1 MKNILSTCGGC
12 GCGCGVLFYEE
23 EGRIK
28 GVAPIRNHPVNKGNL
43 CIKGWNLY
51 QTVNTT
57 ERLKKPLIKSNGL
70 FKEVSWK
77 EAINFV
83 VTGFG
88 KILKNQGG
96 KGIGV
101 IGSQKTTNEENYTLM
116 KFARTIL
123 GTNNIDNCGGFY
135 CVSLQN
141 KPFDIFY
148 SESIYDSIDSL
159 QKDDVVFLIGA
170 NLMVENPQIGARIL
184 KAIRRGAKIFI
195 ISSNKIQLSLFAQN
209 FVKIIP
215 GSETAVINGI
225 LKLVA
230 GKQQQEKELI
240 NSLELYTQEFIEKI
254 AGVKFEKI
262 EIIAENLKKQVKK
275 LIFFSSGLVKI
286 ESFPNVVQSILKISR
301 LTGSK
306 VYSLG
311 GQNNFRGAI
320 EMGIQPDYLTD
331 YQQVTDPDTRNKF
344 ETAWRRKI
352 PSEPGL
358 NVLEMRE
365 EALKFNLKGMYIV
378 GENIVTSVPDTN
390 RTKKALSNL
399 EFLVVQ
405 DIYMNETT
413 ELANVILPASS
424 FAEKDGT
431 FTNIEGRIQ
440 RVRKVINPI
449 LESKT
454 DLEIFNLLETSFGS
468 KPTSDSPDDIVK
480 EISLLSPHY
489 KNVNF
494 SELDKVFGIIID
506 FPINGKVCE
515 IFPIEKEPVKVEE
528 SLDLEYPFHLI
539 TEKTTFCHHTATQS
553 RYSNILKRELPRG
566 EVELNTQDARELHVW
581 TGQLVKVISRR
592 GELVL
597 PVRINDELL
606 TGTVFIPL
614 NFKQGNANIL
624 TGSKIDSK
632 LKFAGWK
639 SCAVKL
645 EKL

>member
-12 GCGCGVLFYEE
+12 GCGCGVLLYEE
-23 EGRIK
+23 KGRIK
-28 GVAPIRNHPVNKGNL
+28 GVAPVQNHPVNKGNL
-43 CIKGWNLY
+43 CFKGWNLY
-51 QTVNTT
+51 QTVNNT

-70 FKEVSWK
+70 FKEVTWE
-77 EAINFV
+77 EAIDFV
-83 VTGFG
+83 FKGFG
-88 KILKNQGG
+88 KILKKQGG

-101 IGSQKTTNEENYTLM
+101 IGSQKTTNEENYALM

-123 GTNNIDNCGGFY
+123 ETNNIDNCGGFY
-135 CVSLQN
+135 CLSIQN
-141 KPFDIFY
+141 KPFNIFY
-148 SESIYDSIDSL
+148 GGSIYDSIDFL
-159 QKDDVVFLIGA
+159 QKDDIVLFIGA
-170 NLMVENPQIGARIL
+170 NPMIENPQIGARIL

-195 ISSNKIQLSLFAQN
+195 ISSKKVQLCLFAED
-209 FVKIIP
+209 FIKITP

-230 GKQQQEKELI
+230 GNQQKEKELI
-240 NSLELYTQEFIEKI
+240 NSLELYNQEFVEKISGVKFERIEKI
-254 AGVKFEKI
+254 A
-262 EIIAENLKKQVKK
+262 ENIKKQVKK
-275 LIFFSSGLVKI
+275 LIFFSSGLVET
-286 ESFPNVVQSILKISR
+286 ESLSNVVNGILNISQ

-320 EMGIQPDYLTD
+320 EMGILPGYLTD
-331 YQQVTDPDTRNKF
+331 YQSINNSDIRKKF
-344 ETAWRRKI
+344 ETAWGRKI
-352 PSEPGL
+352 PLEPGL
-358 NVLEMRE
+358 NVFEMLE

-378 GENIVTSVPDTN
+378 GENIITSVPDTN

-405 DIYMNETT
+405 DIYMNETA
-413 ELANVILPASS
+413 EFANVILPSSS

-431 FTNIEGRIQ
+431 FTSLEGRVQ
-440 RVRKVINPI
+440 RVRKVIEPM

-454 DLEIFNLLETSFGS
+454 DLEIFNLLEIGFGS
-468 KPTSDSPDDIVK
+468 KPKSDSSEEIMK
-480 EISLLSPHY
+480 EISSLSPHY

-494 SELDKVFGIIID
+494 DELEKGFGIIID
-506 FPINGKVCE
+506 FPIDGKVSE
-515 IFPIEKEPVKVEE
+515 IFPIEKEHSKALEFPDV
-528 SLDLEYPFHLI
+528 EYPFHLI
-539 TEKTTFCHHTATQS
+539 TEKTAFCHNTATQS

-566 EVELNTQDARELHVW
+566 EVELNPQDARELNVL

-597 PVRINDELL
+597 PVKINPEIL

-614 NFKQGNANIL
+614 NFKKGNANVL
-624 TGSKIDSK
+624 TGSKIDAK
-632 LKFAGWK
+632 LKLAGWK